1 MEFGCYITTG
11 MERISH
17 KLKIWYI
24 CFIRQDNYST
34 CIYERSLQLYIGII
48 FKRASLC
55 FCRGWLQA
63 VWLTSVLHWFTMTSI
78 VIEIFPKVVLML
90 VNCLLALNILPVV
103 NIVMCNIMWEK
114 LHIHVIVSK
123 MFQRCLS
130 FLILS
135 DLQTEF

>member
-1 MEFGCYITTG
+1 MLNSKLNSKYLMLELTGIIFFFTFWG
-11 MERISH
+11 MESISH
-17 KLKIWYI
+17 SLKIWYI
-24 CFIRQDNYST
+24 CFIKQDNYST

-90 VNCLLALNILPVV
+90 VNCLLALNVLPVV
-103 NIVMCNIMWEK
+103 NIVMCNINVRK
-114 LHIHVIVSK
+114 IAYKSK
-123 MFQRCLS
+123 
-130 FLILS
+130 
-135 DLQTEF
+135 